1 MESRMRGHALLEVI
15 PHFCEYVSKP
25 NHLFFHGLNHHLHN
39 RYKGYVG
46 LKMLTGW
53 DAHAHKVGFDRAMAD
68 EIVSRDEIRA
78 MRRSYSDAG
87 LETLPADP
95 FEAFAM
101 WLKTAHDNSVIVEAN
116 AMVLSTIASDGQV
129 NTRTV
134 LLKDISGG
142 GFTFFTNYQ
151 SRKAHAID
159 VNPNVSLLFPWYA
172 MERQIS
178 ISGIAEKVS
187 AEESDEYFATRPW
200 GSQIGAWASH
210 QSSPLSSREELEKR
224 FEGAAHKW
232 PEGSVVPR
240 PPHWGGYRVTPLTIE
255 FWQGRYSRLHDR
267 LRYERT
273 NTNADWVLTRYY
285 P

>member
-1 MESRMRGHALLEVI
+1 M
-15 PHFCEYVSKP
+15 PFCRQARK
-25 NHLFFHGLNHHLHN
+25 LAHGS
-39 RYKGYVG
+39 
-46 LKMLTGW
+46 
-53 DAHAHKVGFDRAMAD
+53 KVGFDRGMAE

-87 LETLPADP
+87 LETLPSNP

-101 WLKTAHDNSVIVEAN
+101 WLKDAHENPVIVEAN
-116 AMVLSTIASDGQV
+116 AMVLSTVTADSQI

-134 LLKDISGG
+134 LLKDISDG

-151 SRKAHAID
+151 SRKAHGIEL
-159 VNPNVSLLFPWYA
+159 NPNVSLLFPWYA
-172 MERQIS
+172 MERQVA

-187 AEESDEYFATRPW
+187 AQESDDYFATRPW
-200 GSQIGAWASH
+200 GSQIGAWASA
-210 QSSPLSSREELEKR
+210 QSSHLASREELEQR
-224 FEGAAHKW
+224 FAGAAEKW
-232 PEGSVVPR
+232 PEGSTVPR
-240 PPHWGGYRVTPLTIE
+240 PAHWGGYRVTPLNIE

-273 NTNADWVLTRYY
+273 ATTGDWELSRYY